1 MSKEAHMNLS
11 PIFDPTFLSDET
23 LRRIREIA
31 TEVLVSQADFDLAQK
46 VTTVQS
52 YGELIVGAPTNVEYH
67 AALKRATKRMIEAM
81 RQEKRNNGEL
91 ADRLEEI
98 LD

>member
-1 MSKEAHMNLS
+1 MNLS
-11 PIFDPTFLSDET
+11 PISGPTLLSDET

-52 YGELIVGAPTNVEYH
+52 YGELIVEAPTNVEYH
-67 AALKRATKRMIEAM
+67 VALKRATKRMIEAM

-91 ADRLEEI
+91 ADSLEEI